1 MTSKTLASIRR
12 LKIAE
17 LFGPLFLKLREA
29 TRKEAF
35 HTITD
40 ATLLHVLSRNSK

>member
-1 MTSKTLASIRR
+1 MTSKTLALIRR
-12 LKIAE
+12 LKIVE

-29 TRKEAF
+29 RRKEAF

-40 ATLLHVLSRNSK
+40 FTLLHILSPNSE